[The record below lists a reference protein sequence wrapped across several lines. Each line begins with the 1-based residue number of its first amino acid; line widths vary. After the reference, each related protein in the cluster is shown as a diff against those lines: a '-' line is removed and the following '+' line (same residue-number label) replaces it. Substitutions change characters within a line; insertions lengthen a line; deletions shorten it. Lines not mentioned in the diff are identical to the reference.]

1 MTMRELVTP
10 WVMAT
15 VLAFMGGIVMDAAS
29 WGTMG
34 WGYRDTED
42 KQTTVGLW
50 RVCNLTKERDGTTT
64 ESCIFPT
71 EVEQDWIPKAMVME
85 IMAGFC
91 GIGIFFTLIIFVFT
105 LRLDWMRSRFI
116 LVALMAEGLLAGLF
130 NFIGLMSFGLN
141 MKSLGADPSYSLVFE
156 TLAVLCYFAGCA
168 FGVCDMQKCCLQ
180 PSEELNTH
188 KMGGGQTR
196 LI

>member
-71 EVEQDWIPKAMVME
+71 EVEQ
-85 IMAGFC
+85 G
-91 GIGIFFTLIIFVFT
+91 
-105 LRLDWMRSRFI
+105 
-116 LVALMAEGLLAGLF
+116 ALNG
-130 NFIGLMSFGLN
+130 
-141 MKSLGADPSYSLVFE
+141 
-156 TLAVLCYFAGCA
+156 
-168 FGVCDMQKCCLQ
+168 
-180 PSEELNTH
+180 
-188 KMGGGQTR
+188 
-196 LI
+196 